1 MTHVNAPHARSP
13 PIQRCLRPI
22 VHRAAVP
29 DRSRLVNMLIRRPL
43 SGVKSR
49 LYCGHSLDIG
59 ERAFRPQN
67 VKRATSADGRR
78 SRRFPFVSPVEA
90 TWQEPS
96 GAIVR
101 ESGRA
106 TEVNAQGGLLELK
119 TYPPSGSQIELKNL
133 ISHESSHARVVGPR
147 RSAEGHLLGIAVEL
161 LIPSETFWGSSFQL
175 KKACAELVRLEYDM
189 RTGPIDPR
197 VLQEFR
203 DAVDNVRKTAWA
215 VQEWQ
220 ERQSKQQD
228 PKTVIPLLTAEG
240 IRRATQ
246 LCDAIASASA
256 AHEIGRETVGIRE
269 FFQSVERLHQ
279 SLAPLFANGKP

>member
-1 MTHVNAPHARSP
+1 VNT
-13 PIQRCLRPI
+13 
-22 VHRAAVP
+22 
-29 DRSRLVNMLIRRPL
+29 RLGWPL
-43 SGVKSR
+43 SDAKTR
-49 LYCGHSLDIG
+49 LYCGYSLDIG
-59 ERAFRPQN
+59 ERAFLVTI
-67 VKRATSADGRR
+67 VKRTTPADGRR

-96 GAIVR
+96 GKIVR

-119 TYPPSGSQIELKNL
+119 TYPPAGSQIELKNL

-147 RSAEGHLLGIAVEL
+147 RNTEGHLLGIAVEL
-161 LIPSETFWGSSFQL
+161 LVPSETFWGMSFQL

-189 RTGPIDPR
+189 RSSPIDPR

-228 PKTVIPLLTAEG
+228 PETVLPLLTAEG

-246 LCDAIASASA
+246 LCEAIATASA
-256 AHEIGRETVGIRE
+256 LREIGRETVGINE
-269 FFQSVERLHQ
+269 FFNAIERVQQ
-279 SLAPLFANGKP
+279 SLVPLFANGKP

>member
-1 MTHVNAPHARSP
+1 MTHVNATHVRST
-13 PIQRCLRPI
+13 PIQHCLRPI
-22 VHRAAVP
+22 VHPAAVP
-29 DRSRLVNMLIRRPL
+29 DRSRLVNTSIRRPL
-43 SGVKSR
+43 SGAKSR

-90 TWQEPS
+90 TWQEAS

-161 LIPSETFWGSSFQL
+161 LIPSETFWGTSFQL

-228 PKTVIPLLTAEG
+228 PETVLPLLTAER

-246 LCDAIASASA
+246 LCDAVTAASA
-256 AHEIGRETVGIRE
+256 AQDVTRQTVGIEE
-269 FFQSVERLHQ
+269 FLRAVERVHA
-279 SLAPLFANGKP
+279 SLLDLFKDREP